1 MRIYEL
7 HYSISR
13 RAGRR
18 VTIACTVSRFGHFSA
33 NMPVLQLVPPGSS
46 DPTIWVVAA

>member
-7 HYSISR
+7 DYSIKR
-13 RAGRR
+13 RTGRR
-18 VTIACTVSRFGHFSA
+18 VTIACTESRRGPFSA
-33 NMPVLQLVPPGSS
+33 NMRVLQLLPPGSS